1 MALPRKPDYPNFKK
15 TFRGGVDTV
24 RDPALLEP
32 GDFSM
37 IVNMRPTHPG
47 FETRP
52 GQIKLHSTA
61 DGTNGVVSLHQ
72 FSKGR
77 ITERHLFA
85 QMSDGDVLEATNAP
99 PTVTT
104 GVFGSEVFSGD
115 PDSKPA
121 AWSVIDDKLLFSN
134 GKDQHQI
141 YAGDDNPVD
150 AFIVYK
156 GTGAIPSIPD
166 LGEDYST
173 EVSDSD
179 SDTYAILNSL
189 STLSDYD
196 CLFIMTNVRAKSFTF
211 TLPDGYNNDNAA
223 VLAGAYRKSDNTW
236 ASLADFVDG
245 TSDGTKAIN
254 KSGTITFTLPT
265 DDITKYMFGR
275 CGFWY
280 RFSLSSG
287 SLDASVRVSEVTY
300 AADWQSIENVWDG
313 VPVNIIEAQV
323 YIAAEGT
330 YRTYAASNIDLTD
343 LTTGDIIYFS
353 TYDPIEGYYVDVGE
367 TPSTAAV
374 SMTVKGHNG
383 QEFTTVGAIED
394 ASEGVI
400 RSGWVTFARM
410 TVHPVQFNRTQYYAY
425 WYAIEITGT
434 MTDDDSGVY
443 IGLRTMPY
451 FDIDDLG
458 KSICSMTWKGR
469 AVYIFDKWPNTLH
482 ISAKN
487 QPMVLNGDD
496 YAILETGDG
505 RLNPIT
511 TMRKFHNEFMVWQ
524 EERGVEGGTLTLF
537 EGYSPATYGKL
548 CLSSRIGS
556 FNAQSAEICDGVM
569 TSTATDEE
577 IKTLAFFLSHDGVC
591 MSDGK
596 TVRVISDFIQNY
608 FNPKKSECIR
618 RGYESRMWLKYD
630 KGFNILRIGLVSG
643 TTATECNIF
652 PVYDLVDKTWT
663 FDELGQELA
672 CMAEIEAAS
681 GGSHIIQV
689 GGGTDDGTVYLLN
702 TTNADVAVAIES
714 YAMMELDG
722 KCDVISLEEIIL
734 RLKSGSG
741 TATVTVYEDGVAQS
755 YNKSIP

>member
-254 KSGTITFTLPT
+254 KSGTITFTVPT

-300 AADWQSIENVWDG
+300 AADWQNIENVWDG

-343 LTTGDIIYFS
+343 LTTGD
-353 TYDPIEGYYVDVGE
+353 
-367 TPSTAAV
+367 
-374 SMTVKGHNG
+374 
-383 QEFTTVGAIED
+383 
-394 ASEGVI
+394 
-400 RSGWVTFARM
+400 R
-410 TVHPVQFNRTQYYAY
+410 
-425 WYAIEITGT
+425 
-434 MTDDDSGVY
+434 
-443 IGLRTMPY
+443 GL
-451 FDIDDLG
+451 
-458 KSICSMTWKGR
+458 
-469 AVYIFDKWPNTLH
+469 
-482 ISAKN
+482 
-487 QPMVLNGDD
+487 
-496 YAILETGDG
+496 
-505 RLNPIT
+505 
-511 TMRKFHNEFMVWQ
+511 
-524 EERGVEGGTLTLF
+524 
-537 EGYSPATYGKL
+537 
-548 CLSSRIGS
+548 
-556 FNAQSAEICDGVM
+556 
-569 TSTATDEE
+569 
-577 IKTLAFFLSHDGVC
+577 
-591 MSDGK
+591 
-596 TVRVISDFIQNY
+596 
-608 FNPKKSECIR
+608 
-618 RGYESRMWLKYD
+618 
-630 KGFNILRIGLVSG
+630 LR
-643 TTATECNIF
+643 
-652 PVYDLVDKTWT
+652 
-663 FDELGQELA
+663 
-672 CMAEIEAAS
+672 
-681 GGSHIIQV
+681 
-689 GGGTDDGTVYLLN
+689 
-702 TTNADVAVAIES
+702 
-714 YAMMELDG
+714 
-722 KCDVISLEEIIL
+722 
-734 RLKSGSG
+734 
-741 TATVTVYEDGVAQS
+741 
-755 YNKSIP
+755 

>member
-61 DGTNGVVSLHQ
+61 DGTNRVVSLHQ

-115 PDSKPA
+115 VDSKPA

-173 EVSDSD
+173 EVSDGD
-179 SDTYAILNSL
+179 ATTAAILDDL
-189 STLSDYD
+189 STLAAFD
-196 CLFIMTNVRAKSFTF
+196 CFFVMTYVRAKAFNFTVQS
-211 TLPDGYNNDNAA
+211 GYQNDNAA
-223 VLAGAYRKSDNTW
+223 VMGCKYRKSDSTW
-236 ASLADFVDG
+236 TDLAGFTDG
-245 TSDGTKAIN
+245 TSDGTRAIN
-254 KSGTITFTLPT
+254 KSGKATFTVPT

-280 RFSLSSG
+280 MFYLSSG
-287 SLDASVRVSEVTY
+287 SMDNAVRISEITY
-300 AADWQSIENVWDG
+300 DADWQNLENVWDG
-313 VPVNIIEAQV
+313 VPVDVVEVQV
-323 YIAAEGT
+323 YDASEGT
-330 YRTYAASNIDLTD
+330 YRTYAASNVDLTD
-343 LTTGDIIYFS
+343 LTTGDKIYFS
-353 TYDPIEGYYVDVGE
+353 TLDPIEGYYIDVGE
-367 TPSTAAV
+367 TPSTSAV
-374 SMTVKGHNG
+374 SMVVKGHNG
-383 QEFTTVGAIED
+383 QAFATVGTIED

-410 TVHPVQFNRTQYYAY
+410 KVHPVQFNRTQYYAY
-425 WYAIEITGT
+425 WYCIEITGT
-434 MTDDDSGVY
+434 MADDDSGVY

-451 FDIDDLG
+451 FDISEYG
-458 KSICSMTWKGR
+458 KGVCNMTWKGR
-469 AVYIFDKWPNTLH
+469 AVLVFDKYPNTMH
-482 ISAKN
+482 ISQKN
-487 QPMVLNGDD
+487 RPMVLNGND
-496 YAILETGDG
+496 YAILEAGDG
-505 RLNPIT
+505 RLNRIT
-511 TMRKFHNEFMVWQ
+511 TMRKFHNEFKVWQ
-524 EERGVEGGTLTLF
+524 QEKGVEGGCLTLF

-548 CLSSRIGS
+548 CLSSRMGS
-556 FNAQSAEICDGVM
+556 FNAHSAVVVDGVM

-577 IKTLAFFLSHDGVC
+577 IKTLSYFLSHDGVC

-608 FNPKKSECIR
+608 FDPSKAECIR
-618 RGYESRMWLKYD
+618 RGYEDKMWLKYD

-643 TTATECNIF
+643 TTATECNVF
-652 PVYDLVDKTWT
+652 PVYDLTDKVWY